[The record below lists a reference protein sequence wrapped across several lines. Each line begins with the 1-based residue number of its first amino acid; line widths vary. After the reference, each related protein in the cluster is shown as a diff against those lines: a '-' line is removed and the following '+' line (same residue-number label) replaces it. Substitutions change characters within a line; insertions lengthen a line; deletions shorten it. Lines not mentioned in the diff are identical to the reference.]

1 MLTLVAEA
9 PLFVT
14 RQSSYG
20 DDDYTL
26 EIGTIIRPMGQPKF
40 GAQKVEVMVG
50 KFEGLRG
57 NIPASFCVGD
67 IMVVTQ

>member
-1 MLTLVAEA
+1 MLTLIAQA
-9 PLFVT
+9 PIFVT
-14 RQSSYG
+14 RRDWQ

-26 EIGTIIRPMGQPKF
+26 ESGTIIRPLGNASN
-40 GAQKVEVMVG
+40 GAQRVEVMVG

-57 NIPASFCVGD
+57 NIPVCFCSPD

>member
-1 MLTLVAEA
+1 MLTLIAEA

-14 RQSSYG
+14 KQNYQ

-40 GAQKVEVMVG
+40 GAQKVEVMAG

-57 NIPASFCVGD
+57 NIPASFCAGD